1 MITAEDILKEKGDE
15 IISVAP
21 DCTLHDALKVMLA
34 KRIGAILVK
43 QGESLVGIWTERDL
57 MRNSVNEEF
66 NPSKAK
72 VEDFMSKGLMSAPYS
87 DSIYSLMDKFLG
99 KRLRHLLIEK
109 NGKYIGCLS
118 AGDVT
123 KALLVEKTQELEKLN
138 KLVNMDYYEN
148 WRWKNK

>member
-21 DCTLHDALKVMLA
+21 DCTLHDALKVMLS

-66 NPSKAK
+66 NPSTAK

-109 NGKYIGCLS
+109 NGKYIGFLS

>member
-66 NPSKAK
+66 NPSTAK
-72 VEDFMSKGLMSAPYS
+72 VEDFMSKSLMSAQYS
-87 DSIYSLMDKFLG
+87 DSIYHLMDKFLG

-109 NGKYIGCLS
+109 NGKYIGFLS

-123 KALLVEKTQELEKLN
+123 KALLFEKTQELEKLN

>member
-1 MITAEDILKEKGDE
+1 MITAEDILKDKGDE
-15 IISVAP
+15 IICVSP
-21 DCTLHDALKVMLA
+21 EHTLLEALKVMLA

-43 QGESLVGIWTERDL
+43 EDDVFVGIWTERDL
-57 MRNSVNEEF
+57 MRNTVNEDF
-66 NPSKAK
+66 NPAAAK
-72 VEDFMSKGLMSAPYS
+72 IKDYMSTGLMAAQYS
-87 DSIYSLMDKFLG
+87 ESIYSLMDKFLG

-109 NGKYIGCLS
+109 NNKYIGFLS

-123 KALLVEKTQELEKLN
+123 KALLIEKTQELEKLN

>member
-1 MITAEDILKEKGDE
+1 
-15 IISVAP
+15 
-21 DCTLHDALKVMLA
+21 
-34 KRIGAILVK
+34 
-43 QGESLVGIWTERDL
+43 

-66 NPSKAK
+66 NPSTAK
-72 VEDFMSKGLMSAPYS
+72 VEDFMSKSLMSAQYS
-87 DSIYSLMDKFLG
+87 DSIYHLMDKFLG

-109 NGKYIGCLS
+109 NGKYIGFLS